1 MSVRSSVSS
10 ADRVPTLANTTA
22 VWKRAWI
29 AVALADEVPDNAP
42 MQVLVAGEAWVVI
55 RMDGTLTA
63 FEDVCPHRQSPLSVG
78 AVTRADDG
86 SPRLTCAFHGWRFDA
101 TGECDLMPT
110 EEGGIFG
117 RHWHVGGH
125 GHRGW
130 AGGHGKS
137 GRHGRH
143 QDHGGNA
150 DHGWAGGQGK
160 AAERTALRP
169 AYGITERYGL
179 VWLAAQKP
187 LAPLPEFPELAGD
200 GAGVAR
206 VQTVSTH
213 ASAGQVID
221 GFLDA
226 GALGSPEVTTEGWQ
240 VAGVFEKRY
249 RITKTAGP
257 HATAHVRADLPHAR
271 VGILLT
277 CQPEDFHTTRV
288 YALGTRIDWAPGT
301 DWPGTLPGRPTPQAA
316 RGLEA
321 EHMAAVDRDLA
332 ALESS
337 PAAVLPLTIDAAGS
351 TPLAAAWRQLMARA
365 IAELSR

>member
-1 MSVRSSVSS
+1 VSP
-10 ADRVPTLANTTA
+10 ADRVPALANTTP

-42 MQVLVAGEAWVVI
+42 VQVLVAGQAWVVI

-63 FEDVCPHRQSPLSVG
+63 FEDICPHRQSPLSVG

-117 RHWHVGGH
+117 RHRHGGGH
-125 GHRGW
+125 GHWGWHGWHGW
-130 AGGHGKS
+130 AGGHGKHEDHGEHADH
-137 GRHGRH
+137 GRHG
-143 QDHGGNA
+143 
-150 DHGWAGGQGK
+150 
-160 AAERTALRP
+160 ERTGLRP

-179 VWLAAQKP
+179 IWLAAQEP
-187 LAPLPEFPELAGD
+187 LAPLPEFPELAGT
-200 GAGVAR
+200 GTAR
-206 VQTVSTH
+206 VRTVTTH

-226 GALGSPEVTTEGWQ
+226 GPLGSPEVTTDGWQ

-277 CQPEDFHTTRV
+277 CQPEDLHTTRV
-288 YALGTRIDWAPGT
+288 YALGIRIDEAPGT
-301 DWPGTLPGRPTPQAA
+301 ALPGRLTPRTA

-321 EHMAAVDRDLA
+321 EHMAAVERDLA

-337 PAAVLPLTIDAAGS
+337 PSAVLPLTIDAPSG

-365 IAELSR
+365 IVELSR